1 MIIGQENRMTI
12 PQIDKAIERLDK
24 LMNPGE
30 GKKEPPARVV
40 EEYESYK
47 KRLTVAKNRI
57 LRYYTRAK
65 VKFPALATK
74 KNILTVLSFTGRN
87 MFKAWGKGGITQS
100 IGRGINFLK
109 QTANAGI
116 DFLEDNKGLIVGVG
130 ATAAVIKLSQTTLG
144 EAVKNTLATFMETNP
159 HFASLLNVVGVTAF
173 ILAIPTI
180 RSKIRQKTNAA
191 TIARHELKN
200 EVLDSTMEEP
210 EHEIM
215 NILEGTAKDKD
226 GNVIKNAP
234 DELVEQIANNP
245 ELLQRFK
252 TIVAQLPAKDPK
264 RAQIASIVRR
274 AEIMNAKK
282 RSEASNELIEQNKEY
297 NLKTKAAL
305 YVNKKETLLANV
317 DTMEFDDATLGL
329 TAPTTTEKDNALKTL
344 KAEVKSAVENQF
356 SSIGPDKKAQL
367 YKIFT
372 GKDKPG
378 ADIGEPEINEM
389 VEILLTGDLN
399 KIVETLFGKNSK
411 HKKITKAVNDF
422 NDKTKVYND
431 ELKKYNTEK
440 ETKTTQKRNE
450 IKQEIENGTYSD
462 LQQIKDDLKNE
473 GWSDKQI
480 DDAIKQAEKNLE
492 AEKIANQASND

>member
-74 KNILTVLSFTGRN
+74 KNILTVLSFTGKN

-130 ATAAVIKLSQTTLG
+130 ATAAVIKLSQTALG
-144 EAVKNTLATFMETNP
+144 ETVKNTLVTFMETNP
-159 HFASLLNVVGVTAF
+159 HFAALLNVVGVTAA

-191 TIARHELKN
+191 TIARQELKN

-215 NILEGTAKDKD
+215 NFLD
-226 GNVIKNAP
+226 GKG
-234 DELVEQIANNP
+234 ELKQEHIEEVANNP

-264 RAQIASIVRR
+264 RAQIAAIVRR
-274 AEIMNAKK
+274 AEAVVSDKVAN
-282 RSEASNELIEQNKEY
+282 ASNDLIEQNKKH
-297 NLKTKAAL
+297 NLNIKAAA
-305 YVNKKETLLANV
+305 YVNKKESLLAGIE
-317 DTMEFDDATLGL
+317 TKEYSASELGL
-329 TAPTTTEKDNALKTL
+329 TEPDVTARDEAVADLKKLIFNNVKAQFDAKATDAEKAALYTTLTGYIKSGSTTITYDDMQRIVDIVFAKGIDNIHASLGITAIPSGDPIKVGIDNLKAKSSAYKTAYDAYLKDKAEKTQIKRDFDKAYINGGKDQELEDIITNL
-344 KAEVKSAVENQF
+344 KAE
-356 SSIGPDKKAQL
+356 G
-367 YKIFT
+367 Y
-372 GKDKPG
+372 
-378 ADIGEPEINEM
+378 
-389 VEILLTGDLN
+389 
-399 KIVETLFGKNSK
+399 
-411 HKKITKAVNDF
+411 
-422 NDKTKVYND
+422 
-431 ELKKYNTEK
+431 TED
-440 ETKTTQKRNE
+440 E
-450 IKQEIENGTYSD
+450 IKAAIE
-462 LQQIKDDLKNE
+462 
-473 GWSDKQI
+473 
-480 DDAIKQAEKNLE
+480 QAGKNLE